1 MNGQNCR
8 KRIQNEHCISW
19 ETSLRDTSNAVKL
32 LRTQTLQEKT
42 SSEERPTKLTSH
54 GNHGEEP
61 LQLSLPHHTKSI
73 VSTGY
78 KDTDGNI
85 ITVPPTAAE
94 GYEKITPVYEEMPGW
109 SEVTVGATSRD
120 ALPANAIAYI
130 ARIEELTGVPVD
142 IISTGPDRVETMVLR
157 NPFA

>member
-1 MNGQNCR
+1 MKPKYLFPTNG
-8 KRIQNEHCISW
+8 IGAS
-19 ETSLRDTSNAVKL
+19 SLIA
-32 LRTQTLQEKT
+32 
-42 SSEERPTKLTSH
+42 SSSGSTVTKLDVLDGLET
-54 GNHGEEP
+54 
-61 LQLSLPHHTKSI
+61 LKI
-73 VSTGY
+73 CTGY
-78 KDTDGNI
+78 KDSEGNI

-142 IISTGPDRVETMVLR
+142 IISTGPERNETIVLV
-157 NPFA
+157 NPFAE

>member
-1 MNGQNCR
+1 MHR
-8 KRIQNEHCISW
+8 AIQVNSVSGFC
-19 ETSLRDTSNAVKL
+19 L
-32 LRTQTLQEKT
+32 
-42 SSEERPTKLTSH
+42 TKLDVLDGLET
-54 GNHGEEP
+54 
-61 LQLSLPHHTKSI
+61 LKI
-73 VSTGY
+73 CTGY
-78 KDTDGNI
+78 KDTEGNI

-142 IISTGPDRVETMVLR
+142 IISTDPDRVETIILV
-157 NPFA
+157 NPFSE